1 MDLTILKKDHN
12 PTNIGLNLL
21 HEGDISKIK

>member
-1 MDLTILKKDHN
+1 MDLTIFKKDHN

-21 HEGDISKIK
+21 PEGDISKIK